1 MKIIEEWR
9 KEDYENGKKDGITEG
24 IKKEKIKIAKNM
36 KLRNYPI
43 EEIMKITKL
52 NKETILNLV

>member
-1 MKIIEEWR
+1 M
-9 KEDYENGKKDGITEG
+9 NGKKKTTKREKEG
-24 IKKEKIKIAKNM
+24 IKKAKIKIAKNM
-36 KLRNYPI
+36 KLRNYPV